1 MFPEIQTSP
10 QNLWKILFKLNTGC
24 LCVEYFLLAAL
35 SHHFL
40 MSYPV
45 LYILFLWL
53 RRSAYKYK
61 FLLPLL
67 IVIRETLPLVPP
79 PWREAARFDKCQVIA
94 TVLGFAWEINW
105 DSVSGLRVCVRALI
119 YPTDDRDCVTPMKSR
134 ANKPDPNSRAP
145 KCMSK
150 QTHAHHH

>member
-24 LCVEYFLLAAL
+24 LCVEYLLLAAL

-67 IVIRETLPLVPP
+67 IVIRETLALVPLP
-79 PWREAARFDKCQVIA
+79 
-94 TVLGFAWEINW
+94 
-105 DSVSGLRVCVRALI
+105 
-119 YPTDDRDCVTPMKSR
+119 
-134 ANKPDPNSRAP
+134 
-145 KCMSK
+145 
-150 QTHAHHH
+150 